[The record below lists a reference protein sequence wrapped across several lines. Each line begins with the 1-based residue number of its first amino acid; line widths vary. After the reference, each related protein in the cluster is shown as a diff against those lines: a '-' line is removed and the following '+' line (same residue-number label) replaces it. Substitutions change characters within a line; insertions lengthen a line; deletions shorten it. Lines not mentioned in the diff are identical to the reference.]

1 MAEVR
6 RKDEARRRR
15 EKLEATLAAENEASA
30 AAAAAAAR
38 AAAAE
43 DALADAYRI
52 DPTFDVASLDI
63 DAEIARL
70 AEELDNK

>member
-15 EKLEATLAAENEASA
+15 EKLEATLAAENEAS
-30 AAAAAAAR
+30 AAAAAAR

-63 DAEIARL
+63 DAEISRL

>member
-1 MAEVR
+1 LAEVR

-15 EKLEATLAAENEASA
+15 EKLEATLAAENEAS
-30 AAAAAAAR
+30 AAAAAAR

>member
-15 EKLEATLAAENEASA
+15 EKLEATLAAENEAS
-30 AAAAAAAR
+30 AAAAAAR